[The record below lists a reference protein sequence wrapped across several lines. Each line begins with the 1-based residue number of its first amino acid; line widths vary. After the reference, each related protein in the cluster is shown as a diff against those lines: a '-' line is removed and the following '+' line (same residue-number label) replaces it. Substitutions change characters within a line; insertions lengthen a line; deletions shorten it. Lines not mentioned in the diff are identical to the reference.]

1 MKKIASDNIFLHMYT
16 KSYDIQFLRY
26 RVRWTEFFF
35 YFGPFFALSSPNN
48 PENQTFEK
56 TKKTAG
62 DILILH
68 MCTINDDHMMYGSS
82 DMERERQ
89 NFHAFWIIFC
99 CLPPT
104 IPKQPGKSRF

>member
-62 DILILH
+62 DILIFAV
-68 MCTINDDHMMYGSS
+68 Y
-82 DMERERQ
+82 
-89 NFHAFWIIFC
+89 
-99 CLPPT
+99 PPPSPNNLENQDFEKMKN
-104 IPKQPGKSRF
+104 ILKK